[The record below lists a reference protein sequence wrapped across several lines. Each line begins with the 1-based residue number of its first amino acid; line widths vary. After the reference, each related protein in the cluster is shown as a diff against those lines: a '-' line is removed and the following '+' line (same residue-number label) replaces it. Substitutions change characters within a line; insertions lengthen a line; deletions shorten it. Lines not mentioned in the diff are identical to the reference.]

1 MLAELLLTVALSAP
15 QCKVVWRDAGNGKRY
30 ESKAMDCQEA
40 KKRRDW
46 MEEKKPG
53 LEVWVEQVKG
63 RKK

>member
-1 MLAELLLTVALSAP
+1 MFASLVLMAALAA

-30 ESKAMDCQEA
+30 ESKAMDCEEA

-46 MEEKKPG
+46 MAEKKPG